1 MYSLSEERWEE
12 RLSEEMAALGWR
24 RKNLLGPEAPLLF
37 LAVVWALA
45 LGGEL

>member
-1 MYSLSEERWEE
+1 MYSLLEERQEE
-12 RLSEEMAALGWR
+12 ILSEEMAAPGWR
-24 RKNLLGPEAPLLF
+24 RKNLLGPEAPHSF